1 MPVVRAAD
9 IVSITT
15 TDLDLD
21 ETTLKATRGKAE
33 FVANSIRRLAE
44 QTVCYTE
51 DMESV
56 ENTDMLKLQV
66 LSQPPE
72 QPPQDQAQRL
82 NDAFHKLM
90 VCQV

>member
-21 ETTLKATRGKAE
+21 ETIVKATRERAE
-33 FVANSIRRLAE
+33 WVVNSIRQLAE
-44 QTVCYTE
+44 QIACYTE
-51 DMESV
+51 EMESV

-66 LSQPPE
+66 LSQPP
-72 QPPQDQAQRL
+72 PAQKL

-90 VCQV
+90 VC

>member
-21 ETTLKATRGKAE
+21 ETTLKATREKLE
-33 FVANSIRRLAE
+33 WIVNSIRKLAE

-56 ENTDMLKLQV
+56 KNTDMLKLQV
-66 LSQPPE
+66 LSQSPE
-72 QPPQDQAQRL
+72 QPPQRL

-90 VCQV
+90 VC